1 MALCSRRLF
10 CVRSL
15 LLFEVQASSATTSF
29 TTSKLLPARTRV
41 VWCQRFSTSRAR
53 EGLSQRIVLGAQW
66 ANAKYE
72 HFLQQRFP
80 RFYRLYSTF
89 LKGFRLLFQD
99 AKEVRKIKA
108 RMYSNDTDHWN
119 LPYRDME
126 KLRQFRRDM
135 IKAVPLLLISIPPFA
150 NYVVFLLMY
159 LFPRHFL
166 IHQFWTPQQ
175 LAEFQTVYHS
185 SRAQSHPPLLDALTQ
200 AVPTVEDD
208 HLRSRLRQL
217 CEKVQ
222 GGGHPL
228 VSEVHALRS
237 LFAGSGLGLESLCGG
252 HRRQLCSL
260 LFLTTHLPSSLLAR
274 RLHSHAVELMH
285 LDKAL
290 AQLNPHLLS
299 DAEIKQACY
308 VRGVNAHSLTSSQC
322 TEWLLQWLRF
332 SLQLKE
338 SETSIYLHSMVLLTA
353 NYPELH
359 HHHHHHHHQD

>member
-217 CEKVQ
+217 CEK
-222 GGGHPL
+222 
-228 VSEVHALRS
+228 
-237 LFAGSGLGLESLCGG
+237 
-252 HRRQLCSL
+252 RQLCSL